1 MTTSNSKTAEDL
13 RREIHNFYW
22 GVWSELGVS
31 GWGRTHEHWA
41 IDPEPVIVYSP
52 SVIASEPRLRD
63 EATDWCI
70 RNWRHV
76 SAVRLRH
83 LLSQKLPPQSDEW
96 GEFAATVNR
105 FSGHAKWP
113 RATDER
119 KYATTG
125 RSTLRSLSEPSMIYL
140 RMRSIFGLGARTEV
154 IRYLLFTHERSTA
167 AMLATQTNYA
177 KRNVAEASEALVQA
191 GVLLSKQVGNR
202 LYFSLADARALEAF
216 LGPRPLL
223 FPDWSALLRVVN
235 ELFRWTEVAR
245 TSDDRLLTVLTHQAF
260 NDIKDDLESEGLE
273 RPEHP
278 MGGEFVPIWRDW
290 SIALVKSLALGE
302 WPAHSNESAIEQQA
316 PRRSDSSRRKVS

>member
-1 MTTSNSKTAEDL
+1 MTTSNSKTAQDL
-13 RREIHNFYW
+13 RREIHGFYW

-83 LLSQKLPPQSDEW
+83 LLSQMLPPQSDEW

-125 RSTLRSLSEPSMIYL
+125 RSTLRSLSEPSMIYV
-140 RMRSIFGLGARTEV
+140 RMRSIFGLSARTEV
-154 IRYLLFTHERSTA
+154 MRYLLFTRERSTA
-167 AMLATQTNYA
+167 AMSQHKPTMPRGMSRKPVRHSYS
-177 KRNVAEASEALVQA
+177 RSVV
-191 GVLLSKQVGNR
+191 SKQVGNR
-202 LYFSLADARALEAF
+202 LYFWLADAQRA
-216 LGPRPLL
+216 
-223 FPDWSALLRVVN
+223 
-235 ELFRWTEVAR
+235 
-245 TSDDRLLTVLTHQAF
+245 
-260 NDIKDDLESEGLE
+260 
-273 RPEHP
+273 
-278 MGGEFVPIWRDW
+278 
-290 SIALVKSLALGE
+290 
-302 WPAHSNESAIEQQA
+302 
-316 PRRSDSSRRKVS
+316 